1 MSDDTT
7 LRADL
12 AAAAN
17 TVLGGTKKCSAYFRQ
32 TTKPQD
38 AWVSWA
44 RMDRDDTG
52 FGFMEAWEVRVV
64 LHQDLGAAEKWADEN
79 TAALVDALSQYLTIT
94 AAYMATFAM
103 DSGNIPG
110 LIVEGVRPN

>member
-1 MSDDTT
+1 MNDTE
-7 LRADL
+7 LRAAL
-12 AAAAN
+12 ASAAN
-17 TVLGGTKKCSAYFRQ
+17 GVLGGPKKCSPYFRQ
-32 TTKPQD
+32 TTKPHD

-64 LHQDLGAAEKWADEN
+64 LHQDLAAAEKWADEN
-79 TAALVDALSQYLTIT
+79 TAALVEALSQHLTIT
-94 AAYMATFAM
+94 AAYMATLVM

-110 LIVEGVRPN
+110 LVVEGVRPN